1 MYKSI
6 DVLWGQARQKI
17 IEYTNYRQTEWGA
30 TEVFPGVFI
39 GNLAS
44 AFDIEALKTHN
55 IQGVVCTVNGITH
68 THDLPILHIPLSDH
82 QDEEFKQYFD
92 SIVEF
97 ADKYDNVLYH
107 CSYGV
112 SRSTTAAL
120 TVILTRNKDLAL
132 PDALEQIRKKRPSAN
147 PNIGFINQLIDW
159 TTDPR

>member
-1 MYKSI
+1 MYKYL
-6 DVLWGQARQKI
+6 DVLWGQTRQKF

-44 AFDIEALKTHN
+44 AFDIEALEQHH
-55 IQGVVCTVNGITH
+55 IQGIVCTVNGITH
-68 THDLPILHIPLSDH
+68 THSLPILSIPLSDH
-82 QDEEFKQYFD
+82 QDEEFKHYFD
-92 SIVEF
+92 SIVDF
-97 ADKYDNVLYH
+97 SNQHTNVLYH